1 MTRRQLKQFNIELL
15 LQWCQKILLETFT
28 VANYLCH
35 HPVITILLT
44 LSKKMR
50 AQLLPVL
57 QFCMAHQ
64 WQITSTMFCRAR
76 RIGHS
81 IEVKRRGVVNRWEE
95 IGLQLERL
103 VLNNIPKFHIATW
116 DMWEDHVFQGRS
128 GFPK

>member
-15 LQWCQKILLETFT
+15 PQWCQNTLLETFT
-28 VANYLCH
+28 VANSLCR

-64 WQITSTMFCRAR
+64 WQIASTIAR

-81 IEVKRRGVVNRWEE
+81 IEVKRRGAVNRWEE
-95 IGLQLERL
+95 MGLELEQL
-103 VLNNIPKFHIATW
+103 VLNNIPKFHIARW
-116 DMWEDHVFQGRS
+116 DIWEDHVFQGRS